1 MSRSLMSGAMV
12 PVSGESYGTSRAG
25 SGTAGACRAARFGER
40 GGGGGAEG
48 GAPTSCGGATRCVS
62 GSAGAGWVGLTRWR
76 AAAIFA
82 LTFCTCSVICL
93 HPEVAIINSA
103 HVNSVLRRMSS
114 LHRVKDTG
122 AVLAAQGRG
131 VAALRV
137 RHDPHHVP
145 TGVRHPGD
153 LVRRAVRVV
162 PHIAPHHAVRRLE
175 LGGRAGLHHIPPIA
189 VRHRDLEHLTLVVQA
204 GERRVG

>member
-1 MSRSLMSGAMV
+1 MPGAIV
-12 PVSGESYGTSRAG
+12 PVSGELYATSRVGSGPSGAG
-25 SGTAGACRAARFGER
+25 RAGCLGGAGGLEPPSCAGGVRWVSGTAGAGCPGF
-40 GGGGGAEG
+40 
-48 GAPTSCGGATRCVS
+48 
-62 GSAGAGWVGLTRWR
+62 TRWR

-122 AVLAAQGRG
+122 AVLATQGRG

-145 TGVRHPGD
+145 TRVRHPGD
-153 LVRRAVRVV
+153 LVCRALRRV
-162 PHIAPHHAVRRLE
+162 PHITAHHAVRGLE
-175 LGGRAGLHHIPPIA
+175 PGGRP
-189 VRHRDLEHLTLVVQA
+189 
-204 GERRVG
+204 

>member
-1 MSRSLMSGAMV
+1 MPGAIV
-12 PVSGESYGTSRAG
+12 PVSDELYGTSRVG
-25 SGTAGACRAARFGER
+25 RGTAGAWRAGFW
-40 GGGGGAEG
+40 GGAG
-48 GAPTSCGGATRCVS
+48 GLAPTSCAGAARCVS
-62 GSAGAGWVGLTRWR
+62 GIAGTGCTGCTGFARWR

-82 LTFCTCSVICL
+82 LIFCTCSVICL

-137 RHDPHHVP
+137 RHAPHHVP
-145 TGVRHPGD
+145 TGGRHPGD

-175 LGGRAGLHHIPPIA
+175 LS
-189 VRHRDLEHLTLVVQA
+189 
-204 GERRVG
+204 

>member
-1 MSRSLMSGAMV
+1 MSGATV

-25 SGTAGACRAARFGER
+25 GGRAGAGRAAFFREA
-40 GGGGGAEG
+40 GGGAAG
-48 GAPTSCGGATRCVS
+48 GEAPTSWGGAARCVS
-62 GSAGAGWVGLTRWR
+62 GTSGAGWVGLVRWR

-82 LTFCTCSVICL
+82 LTFCTCSLICL
-93 HPEVAIINSA
+93 HPEVAIVNSA
-103 HVNSVLRRMSS
+103 HISSVLRRMSS

-122 AVLAAQGRG
+122 SVLAAQGRG

-145 TGVRHPGD
+145 AGGRHAGD

-162 PHIAPHHAVRRLE
+162 P
-175 LGGRAGLHHIPPIA
+175 
-189 VRHRDLEHLTLVVQA
+189 
-204 GERRVG
+204 